1 MLGRGRGRCRVGV
14 ACARTGCPLITWNK
28 SRRSAGGVAMG
39 PALPLAPRAAVIAPP
54 RGSEDRGELCAA
66 PGAPHCLQPPKSPLI
81 TPPVPPQSPPAP
93 PIIPQ
98 SLPLPPITPHCPPR
112 APIPPPLSPI
122 TAPIPPS
129 APIAPPVPPTAPHYP
144 PVPPLPPTAPPAPPP
159 HSPMGSKHFNHKNR
173 ALSPQ

>member
-1 MLGRGRGRCRVGV
+1 MGTGSNRGGRGLLGRGRGRCRVGV

-66 PGAPHCLQPPKSPLI
+66 PGAPHCLQTPISPLV
-81 TPPVPPQSPPAP
+81 TPPVPP
-93 PIIPQ
+93 ITPQ
-98 SLPLPPITPHCPPR
+98 SLPLPPITPPV
-112 APIPPPLSPI
+112 PPLP
-122 TAPIPPS
+122 
-129 APIAPPVPPTAPHYP
+129 PPVPPTAPHYP